1 MAAPKGNKFWLNRS
15 KHGRDKIFSS
25 PQILWEEACKYFEYC
40 VENPLMVT
48 EAKVVSNGAGEGSSV
63 EMIEIPKARAFTW
76 AGLEFFLGV
85 GQLRHYK
92 TNPDY
97 KDFLQ
102 VIIEIENV
110 MYSQKFEGAASG
122 IFNANIIARDLG
134 LSDKQDITTGGEKL
148 SSKLNDLSF
157 DELMTLAH
165 GHKGTDNTRG
175 KKGTG
180 KA

>member
-1 MAAPKGNKFWLNRS
+1 
-15 KHGRDKIFSS
+15 
-25 PQILWEEACKYFEYC
+25 
-40 VENPLMVT
+40 
-48 EAKVVSNGAGEGSSV
+48 
-63 EMIEIPKARAFTW
+63 
-76 AGLEFFLGV
+76 
-85 GQLRHYK
+85 
-92 TNPDY
+92 
-97 KDFLQ
+97 
-102 VIIEIENV
+102 